1 MWFMY
6 IFKTLPTLGTSLG
19 LISRFFDIQSGIVNA
34 EQILCYRIPP
44 GRLGIFKKRL
54 CRMDAGSGQMVYV
67 YLQNPTYPRD
77 LTGTDFSIF

>member
-44 GRLGIFKKRL
+44 KQLGIFKNQL
-54 CRMDAGSGQMVYV
+54 CRIDIDSGEMVYV
-67 YLQNPTYPRD
+67 YFQNPTYPRG
-77 LTGTDFSIF
+77 LTRPIS